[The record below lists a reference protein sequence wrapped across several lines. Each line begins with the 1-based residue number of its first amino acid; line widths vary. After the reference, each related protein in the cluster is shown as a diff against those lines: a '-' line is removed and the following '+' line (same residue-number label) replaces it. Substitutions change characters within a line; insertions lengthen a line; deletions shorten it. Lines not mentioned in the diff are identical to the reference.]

1 MKYLIGVDFAIKHGE
16 EFLGEYIFDYSISD
30 RKVKQIAD
38 FIREGHYTGELC
50 DIPAK
55 IFDEIFYQAQ
65 DEAIGVI
72 QDENFP
78 HELEEMNFVL
88 PRLLP
93 LGILALLPDDVKEKL
108 DLQQFVEFHEVNSV
122 DELWEIE
129 DYKPIVEEPKK
140 KAKGMKTLAIRQ
152 PWASLI
158 ACGVKDIECRD
169 AMPTKCRKIFVAAS
183 STKVPWNELPPFV
196 QDTIQKL
203 EAANILPPYEQL
215 PSKCIIGHVDIVDVT
230 YDQVES
236 IWGRDWDGIKYVLRN
251 AQVLDEP
258 LYGLNKATPYFYNV
272 EGYDDEHLPASH
284 VVDLSG
290 IELPK

>member
-108 DLQQFVEFHEVNSV
+108 EKMREQFVKENSAERKPTANQTENVGFKADILTYLATV
-122 DELWEIE
+122 D
-129 DYKPIVEEPKK
+129 
-140 KAKGMKTLAIRQ
+140 KATITDLMKNV
-152 PWASLI
+152 ASL
-158 ACGVKDIECRD
+158 A
-169 AMPTKCRKIFVAAS
+169 
-183 STKVPWNELPPFV
+183 
-196 QDTIQKL
+196 
-203 EAANILPPYEQL
+203 
-215 PSKCIIGHVDIVDVT
+215 
-230 YDQVES
+230 
-236 IWGRDWDGIKYVLRN
+236 
-251 AQVLDEP
+251 
-258 LYGLNKATPYFYNV
+258 
-272 EGYDDEHLPASH
+272 
-284 VVDLSG
+284 DLSNQRVSAIVRQLKDSG
-290 IELPK
+290 EVVREEIKRKAYFSKA